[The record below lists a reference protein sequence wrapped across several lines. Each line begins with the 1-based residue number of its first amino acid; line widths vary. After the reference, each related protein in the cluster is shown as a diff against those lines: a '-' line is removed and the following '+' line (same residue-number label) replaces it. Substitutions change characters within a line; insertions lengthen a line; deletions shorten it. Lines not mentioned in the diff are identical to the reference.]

1 VPTAPDKSG
10 NIEPQYSILSAVILL
25 LLGLAVFT
33 LIPHEA
39 SARDF
44 LGFHTLCS
52 FAPLSTLVLLGVAGF
67 VRAMRN
73 SAYRGVPRH

>member
-10 NIEPQYSILSAVILL
+10 NVEPQFSILSAAVFLL
-25 LLGLAVFT
+25 MGLAVFT
-33 LIPHEA
+33 LMPHQA
-39 SARDF
+39 SAPDF

-52 FAPLSTLVLLGVAGF
+52 FAPVSTLVLLGVAAF

-73 SAYRGVPRH
+73 SAYRRLPRE